1 MATKKVD
8 SNPINLSQLKEIG
21 GVLTGE
27 AVPREVVWKRT
38 DEDGNEVENT
48 FTVGVVKLGIAATER
63 IWAQSESKSRWAT
76 LIHETIR
83 LGNGFKDRISY
94 EDACNLEPSLFNALS
109 EASNV
114 VNPAPK
120 EGDEGKE

>member
-27 AVPREVVWKRT
+27 AVAREVLWKRT

-114 VNPAPK
+114 VNPKPK